1 MLLSLG
7 RQEKHTLLL
16 CRILTGNW
24 PKRVKETCANL
35 CGNLVQFSEPFLRDS
50 ELCS

>member
-1 MLLSLG
+1 MLPSLG
-7 RQEKHTLLL
+7 RREKHTLLL

-24 PKRVKETCANL
+24 PKRVKVICAYL

-50 ELCS
+50 ESCS